1 MKFSITT
8 PLAVAADVPD
18 VSYVRAEDATGAF
31 GILPGHA
38 DFLTTLTVSVVTWR
52 TNGVEHH
59 MAVRGGVLTV
69 RGGDEV
75 AIVTR
80 EAVGEDSLAQLGE
93 AVITEM
99 RKEQESEVSS
109 RLSGT
114 RIELAALRQIER
126 YLAGRGDQFN
136 RPGLYRGRGATSPDE
151 FPSDG
156 TGS

>member
-1 MKFSITT
+1 MRFSITT
-8 PLAVAADVPD
+8 PLAVVADATGVT
-18 VSYVRAEDATGAF
+18 YVRAEDQTGAF

-38 DFLTTLTVSVVTWR
+38 DFLTTLCVSVVTWR
-52 TNGVEHH
+52 TNGAEHH

-93 AVITEM
+93 AVLARM
-99 RKEQESEVSS
+99 RQEQDREIFS
-109 RLSGT
+109 RVSGT

-126 YLAGRGDQFN
+126 YLATGGSRLSQPAGARGGRV
-136 RPGLYRGRGATSPDE
+136 ATSDAFASGGRE
-151 FPSDG
+151 
-156 TGS
+156 